1 MLEENKT
8 FNTCAPGGLNMKDT
22 CCITTSCCIKV
33 LYPPK
38 KMLGESL
45 LRPYRLYLYSSI
57 LASGRERVQLA
68 EASVHQPDR
77 PQEERERGSSDRI
90 CRRNHAPHF
99 RHQAS

>member
-1 MLEENKT
+1 MLHNNKLLYKGPLSTKENAWRVT
-8 FNTCAPGGLNMKDT
+8 
-22 CCITTSCCIKV
+22 
-33 LYPPK
+33 
-38 KMLGESL
+38 

-68 EASVHQPDR
+68 EAAVHQPDR